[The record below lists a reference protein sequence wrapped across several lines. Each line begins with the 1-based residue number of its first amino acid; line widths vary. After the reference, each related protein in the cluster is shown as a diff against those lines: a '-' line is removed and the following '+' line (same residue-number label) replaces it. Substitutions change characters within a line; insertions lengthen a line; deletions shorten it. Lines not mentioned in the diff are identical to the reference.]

1 MIMKQ
6 MMKNPASQLA
16 AVLLAAAAV
25 IAGPPVA
32 RAATVNVFADPMR
45 PWNGFVNVYTNG
57 LVNTTWPAYLSVY
70 LGVSTSFPNQTSID
84 TDGNV
89 TMAPDIWSDLNY
101 PYDTLI
107 WQDGSGAS
115 PAISKVIS
123 TFYID
128 STTVANAG
136 DTVVFTGSLTTNG
149 RVAPYKDNAVI
160 FIKDYDAGWGYHGM
174 ASVNL
179 NTLTNGQ
186 PFAVA
191 YAGISGNGDHVQ
203 WGVEFGGA
211 PARQANVADLGSAII
226 STNGAAA
233 PPPPRTLNVSVDHN
247 QRWVG
252 YQVTSMTAPYFT
264 GYLDIGAGDIQGTTS
279 ASDVARCAPDLR
291 ADKLA
296 HTDTTV
302 WDDASG
308 LSAAIVGFNAD
319 STFYVDTGTL
329 AAPGDTVVFSGQLL
343 TNSLVEPYASSI
355 VAFIKDFDSGWGYHG
370 ISTVYLNTLTN
381 GEVFSV
387 TKAINGDGSHVQYGF
402 EWVGPPARTNAAA
415 TSYVGNLGFVLV
427 TNKLVSEV
435 AGIVS
440 ISPNPGQVQFGSN
453 ITLTAITTGTGLT
466 YVWARDGVT
475 LTNGPGVSGATT
487 NALTL
492 SNVQGNREGVYALT
506 VTDTAS
512 NTDSKSVHLYVYNS
526 QWLYYD
532 RAFNPFNGYINVWNG
547 TNLIS
552 TPPPSGGAGTHPRAS
567 FGFPVAPT
575 TLVRASMNTN
585 NDVITLQPNT
595 YVYDNATSTMDPNYI
610 NPDAT
615 PAAYLEQDFFIQND
629 ALVGNTLVFAG
640 YCSSNS
646 LNPAYRATAWVK
658 VSQDWSVENRYD
670 TNLVAGKP
678 FVLTVPA
685 SATTNKN
692 YAQFGFSIWGPD
704 NSSTNAITQGA
715 CEVKVYSPL
724 TGARSGANIN
734 LGFPTVM
741 NHNYTIQYKTN
752 LTSTSWSNLS
762 TNSGTGGNVTVPDG
776 TTAKERYYRLWIQ

>member
-1 MIMKQ
+1 
-6 MMKNPASQLA
+6 
-16 AVLLAAAAV
+16 
-25 IAGPPVA
+25 
-32 RAATVNVFADPMR
+32 
-45 PWNGFVNVYTNG
+45 
-57 LVNTTWPAYLSVY
+57 
-70 LGVSTSFPNQTSID
+70 
-84 TDGNV
+84 
-89 TMAPDIWSDLNY
+89 
-101 PYDTLI
+101 
-107 WQDGSGAS
+107 
-115 PAISKVIS
+115 
-123 TFYID
+123 
-128 STTVANAG
+128 
-136 DTVVFTGSLTTNG
+136 
-149 RVAPYKDNAVI
+149 
-160 FIKDYDAGWGYHGM
+160 
-174 ASVNL
+174 
-179 NTLTNGQ
+179 
-186 PFAVA
+186 
-191 YAGISGNGDHVQ
+191 
-203 WGVEFGGA
+203 
-211 PARQANVADLGSAII
+211 
-226 STNGAAA
+226 
-233 PPPPRTLNVSVDHN
+233 
-247 QRWVG
+247 
-252 YQVTSMTAPYFT
+252 
-264 GYLDIGAGDIQGTTS
+264 
-279 ASDVARCAPDLR
+279 
-291 ADKLA
+291 
-296 HTDTTV
+296 
-302 WDDASG
+302 
-308 LSAAIVGFNAD
+308 
-319 STFYVDTGTL
+319 
-329 AAPGDTVVFSGQLL
+329 
-343 TNSLVEPYASSI
+343 
-355 VAFIKDFDSGWGYHG
+355 
-370 ISTVYLNTLTN
+370 
-381 GEVFSV
+381 
-387 TKAINGDGSHVQYGF
+387 
-402 EWVGPPARTNAAA
+402 
-415 TSYVGNLGFVLV
+415 
-427 TNKLVSEV
+427 
-435 AGIVS
+435 
-440 ISPNPGQVQFGSN
+440 
-453 ITLTAITTGTGLT
+453 LTAITTGTGLT